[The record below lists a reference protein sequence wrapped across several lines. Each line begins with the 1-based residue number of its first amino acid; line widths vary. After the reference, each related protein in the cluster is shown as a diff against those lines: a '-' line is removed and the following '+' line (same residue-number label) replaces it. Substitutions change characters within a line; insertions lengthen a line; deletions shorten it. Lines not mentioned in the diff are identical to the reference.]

1 MTDGGVKIAMSSSA
15 ADPAGFWKLVTGLCA
30 VNAVLFLLAL
40 STGPADL
47 SLLSGHLFST
57 LAQILDPEPETLV
70 VILREI
76 RLPRAILAVMVG
88 ATMGLTG
95 AALQGLLRN
104 PLAAPGLIGVSAS
117 AAFGAVVTMYFGI
130 SAAFPLALPLGG
142 MAGAMV
148 SVIVVYALAG
158 RDASVLTLILAGVA
172 VSSLA
177 GALTSLALNLA
188 PSPYAVI
195 EIAFWLL
202 GSLADRS
209 FDHVQIALAPMLLGW
224 ALLTGLGRPLDALT
238 LGEDTARSLG
248 FNLVT
253 LRWRV
258 IVGTALSVGAAV
270 SVAGA
275 IGFVGLVIPHL
286 LRPFV
291 GYLPGRLMGVSA
303 LGGSA
308 LVLAG
313 DVAVRYLSAATT
325 WGTELK
331 LGVLTALIGAPFFLY
346 LVLHT
351 RRTMR

>member
-1 MTDGGVKIAMSSSA
+1 MTDHG
-15 ADPAGFWKLVTGLCA
+15 DPVTVTKLTVALLVLNG
-30 VNAVLFLLAL
+30 VLFLLVL

-47 SLLSGHLFST
+47 SLFSGRLFST
-57 LAQILDPEPETLV
+57 LSHLFDPEPETLV

-76 RLPRAILAVMVG
+76 RLPRAILGVMVG

-117 AAFGAVVTMYFGI
+117 AAFGAVVTMYFGL
-130 SAAFPLALPLGG
+130 SAVFPLALPLGG

-148 SVIVVYALAG
+148 SVVIIYALAG

-188 PSPYAVI
+188 PSPYAVM

-209 FDHVQIALAPMLLGW
+209 FTHVEIALAPMLLGW

-248 FNLVT
+248 FNLTT
-253 LRWRV
+253 LRWRI

-286 LRPFV
+286 LRPLV
-291 GYLPGRLMGVSA
+291 GYAPGRLMGVSA

-313 DVAVRYLSAATT
+313 DVAVRHLSAATA

-346 LVLHT
+346 LVLRT